1 MQDTNTD
8 QKHPHCSMWKHRIPL
23 HQYLDTE
30 YVSILNI
37 RSSSSYLLVG
47 VFVVCARVPGTLAPD
62 LPMCWTYSHYCQI
75 ADKNLSKRW
84 NGEFR
89 GFRICI
95 GFVQRDFVLWVFVC
109 SVNFSLFSGYHAEGY
124 HAPPVSLLPA
134 TTPRATT
141 PHRYPTSYHA
151 QGYHALT
158 TTARLS
164 RLCIFPGYDAII

>member
-1 MQDTNTD
+1 MLLLSNPAICRPAGLCRCVIHACCHRYYNTD
-8 QKHPHCSMWKHRIPL
+8 ISLRRYMI
-23 HQYLDTE
+23 
-30 YVSILNI
+30 S
-37 RSSSSYLLVG
+37 
-47 VFVVCARVPGTLAPD
+47 
-62 LPMCWTYSHYCQI
+62 CWTYSHNDQI
-75 ADKNLSKRW
+75 ADTNPSKRW
-84 NGEFR
+84 NGEFWA
-89 GFRICI
+89 FRICI

-124 HAPPVSLLPA
+124 YAPPVSLFPA

-164 RLCIFPGYDAII
+164 RLCIFPGYDAIV